1 MTPFGLR
8 LRELRRDKGVT
19 QKEMARALGISAAY
33 LSALEQGRKGKPG
46 WDFVQRVIA
55 YFNVIWDDAD
65 ELRRLARVSHPR
77 VVVDTAGLCP
87 EATLFANLVAERISA
102 IGRDDMAALIYE
114 LEMRS
119 RKKP

>member
-19 QKEMARALGISAAY
+19 QKQMAAALGVSAAY
-33 LSALEQGRKGKPG
+33 LSALEQGRRGKPG

-87 EATLFANLVAERISA
+87 EATLFANLVAEKIATIARE
-102 IGRDDMAALIYE
+102 DVAALIHE
-114 LEMRS
+114 LELRARP
-119 RKKP
+119 RK

>member
-77 VVVDTAGLCP
+77 VVVDTAGLSP

-102 IGRDDMAALIYE
+102 IGRDDMAALIHE